1 MTAPGQTYFLIKI
14 SLLIQ
19 HATSAR
25 LETDPTTS
33 PSYAYCTRSKIILEG
48 MLWYMHI
55 NLLT

>member
-33 PSYAYCTRSKIILEG
+33 L
-48 MLWYMHI
+48 YMHI
-55 NLLT
+55 VPVLKLP